1 MKKSAF
7 LSRLALAALAALLSL
22 AFPSFANDNTYTGE
36 IMDSQCAKM
45 SARSHVMMNQN
56 GGKVDP
62 KVCTIKCVKEYG
74 STYVLFDAVTKTV
87 YHLDDQNR
95 FEKFAGEKVS
105 VTGSL
110 DEATKTI
117 HVKDVKSAS

>member
-1 MKKSAF
+1 MKRAT
-7 LSRLALAALAALLSL
+7 LLSCITL
-22 AFPSFANDNTYTGE
+22 AGLAVLLSFDFSAFANDNTYTGE

-62 KVCTIKCVKEYG
+62 KVCTLKCVKEYG
-74 STYVLFDAVTKTV
+74 STYVLYDASTKTV
-87 YHLDDQNR
+87 YHLDNQGK
-95 FEKFAGEKVS
+95 FEKYAGEKVS

-110 DEATKTI
+110 DDATKTI
-117 HVKDVKSAS
+117 HVKDVKSSS